1 MILRNLQS
9 AEEQKNQANSTS
21 QVQYM
26 SEDEEGDDLS
36 YQDDLDDED
45 YGDEQDIKYFIE
57 NDDQGRI
64 RVQRAPD
71 SPFRPDDD
79 QRDVDEGE
87 LMLEGLEQQ
96 FAANETNMDI
106 ESEKKGGDEK
116 DGSKMDID
124 TTELN

>member
-87 LMLEGLEQQ
+87 LMLEGLEQ
-96 FAANETNMDI
+96 
-106 ESEKKGGDEK
+106 
-116 DGSKMDID
+116 
-124 TTELN
+124 